1 MRREYERLR
10 NKTDLVWN
18 DYKAADSEY
27 IKKFFG
33 EHLSEQIINEN
44 AADTAAEITREMIAD
59 KRNDIFEIIDKIPSE
74 NEMRNIYKSLDM
86 KMSLGD
92 IGVSDAKRDTLFEYS
107 PLVRNRLTL
116 MRLRRA
122 IENI

>member
-1 MRREYERLR
+1 M
-10 NKTDLVWN
+10 
-18 DYKAADSEY
+18 
-27 IKKFFG
+27 
-33 EHLSEQIINEN
+33 SEQIINEN
-44 AADTAAEITREMIAD
+44 AADTATGITREMIED
-59 KRNDIFEIIDKIPSE
+59 KRNDIFEIIDKIPPE
-74 NEMRNIYKSLDM
+74 NEMLNIYKSLGM